1 MGLHISIQGLW
12 VKLWTLPNEG
22 EDNWGATDGL
32 WELLMV
38 FCEWAQLHGGPV
50 DLREWLRTLFHGVE
64 LEEKISGGH

>member
-1 MGLHISIQGLW
+1 
-12 VKLWTLPNEG
+12 
-22 EDNWGATDGL
+22 
-32 WELLMV
+32 MV